1 MYCQQY
7 PNCLFNHNPVM
18 SALSDRLRAERER
31 KGWSQDDLARE
42 AKIRQSFIGALESK
56 GQKTSGYLP
65 EIAHALGVDAY
76 WLKTGKGN
84 KHGAGCLDEN
94 QKLLLEAFPLLDD
107 GVKDI
112 WLNSARAAL
121 KKADEQKRKAA

>member
-1 MYCQQY
+1 
-7 PNCLFNHNPVM
+7 M
-18 SALSDRLRAERER
+18 SSLSDRLRAEREC

-76 WLKTGKGN
+76 WLKTGRGN
-84 KHGAGCLDEN
+84 KHGSGFFDEK
-94 QKLLLEAFPLLDD
+94 QRLIIDAFPLLDES
-107 GVKDI
+107 VREI
-112 WLNSARAAL
+112 WLASARAAL
-121 KKADEQKRKAA
+121 KKADDQRKKAA